1 MRQWFVWHRLPA
13 YAVNGISVALGIVLV
28 QQLATLVAGHAAAQL
43 IVSGAICTSL
53 PDQPN
58 HPARTWHRVG
68 AAAVLT
74 FVAALAIDLA
84 RPYPMALGLAI
95 GIVGFGSMLAMAWGA
110 RAGAVSFSP
119 ILSMIFS
126 MAVPPTGHPLSVAMW
141 SAFGGLAYLAW
152 AMLSNTLLQRR
163 YRTLALAAAV
173 AGTADLFRSRARVL
187 AAAGHAATGERAEE
201 AWIRGEAALADR
213 LQAARDV
220 LFAAP
225 DTPRWRRQTAI
236 LLRIIDLRDILIASP
251 LDVELLGHDEATRVI
266 LDATAASLAEA
277 GRGLDRCADA
287 IRSGVAPRATAFD
300 VKAFAHRLA
309 SAPLAPGDARL
320 RLLAPLRDRMQRF
333 VDDVV
338 RIQRLAAGGDE
349 PLPLTREQLLQF
361 VAAEGWPL
369 SAVAAQ
375 MDLGSPVLRHAVR
388 SGLALAIAYYIGL
401 VLPWGSHPYWL
412 VLSVAVVLR
421 GTLGETLARR
431 NARVAGTVLG
441 CLIVVAVAS
450 VDAPLLVQPLFFV
463 AVGVAHAF
471 AVRRYWLTATAAS
484 VMALLQAHFVSPEM
498 GFPVMER
505 IADTLLGAALA
516 WSLSYVLPSWERE
529 AARRSVVRI
538 ARALSSYAGYALHA
552 RDADP
557 VAERLARRQ
566 AYDALQALT
575 LALQRS
581 HVEPRAVRLPAAD
594 VSALLDHGERL
605 MAHLSMVRLLLAQ
618 VGDDTPQPVAQ
629 LLAKCHATLRGALDL
644 EHAPPSARPVARAD
658 GLTLLPEQPARED
671 MLPWLA
677 RRLHLL
683 SAEAQRLREA
693 IERVRA
699 AAAIAASS
707 ASH

>member
-1 MRQWFVWHRLPA
+1 MRQWFFWHRLPA
-13 YAVNGISVALGIVLV
+13 YAVNGIAVALGIALI
-28 QQLATLVAGHAAAQL
+28 QLLATLIAGPAAAPL
-43 IVSGAICTSL
+43 VVSGAICTSL

-58 HPARTWHRVG
+58 HPARTWHRVS
-68 AAAVLT
+68 AAALLT
-74 FVAALAIDLA
+74 FVAALAIDIA
-84 RPYPMALGLAI
+84 RPYPMALGIAI
-95 GIVGFGSMLAMAWGA
+95 GIVAFASMLAMAWGA

-119 ILSMIFS
+119 ILSMIFA

-173 AGTADLFRSRARVL
+173 AGAADLFRSRGRVL
-187 AAAGHAATGERAEE
+187 GAAGRSTPGERAAE
-201 AWIRGEAALADR
+201 AWIRGESELADR

-225 DTPRWRRQTAI
+225 DTPHWRRDVAI
-236 LLRIIDLRDILIASP
+236 LLRVIDLRDILIASP
-251 LDVELLGHDEATRVI
+251 LDVELLGHDDATRTI

-277 GRGLDRCADA
+277 GRGLDLCANALRD
-287 IRSGVAPRATAFD
+287 GVAPAPITFAVD
-300 VKAFAHRLA
+300 AFARRLE

-320 RLLAPLRDRMQRF
+320 RLIAPLRDRMQRF
-333 VDDVV
+333 VDDVQ
-338 RIQRLAAGGDE
+338 RIQRLAAGADE
-349 PLPLTREQLLQF
+349 PLPLTHAQLMQF

-375 MDLGSPVLRHAVR
+375 MNLGSPVLRHALR
-388 SGLALAIAYYIGL
+388 SGIALALAYYIGL
-401 VLPWGSHPYWL
+401 VLPWGAHAYWL

-450 VDAPLLVQPLFFV
+450 LDAPLLVKPLFFV
-463 AVGVAHAF
+463 ALGAAHAF
-471 AVRRYWLTATAAS
+471 AIRRYWMTAMAAS
-484 VMALLQAHFVSPEM
+484 VMALLQAHFVSPEA
-498 GFPVMER
+498 GFPIVER

-516 WSLSYVLPSWERE
+516 WSLSYVLPSWERQ
-529 AARRSVVRI
+529 AARRGITRI
-538 ARALSSYAGYALHA
+538 AAALMNYASYALHA
-552 RDADP
+552 READP

-618 VGDDTPQPVAQ
+618 VGDETPESVAH
-629 LLAKCHATLRGALDL
+629 LLAKCHATLKGALDL
-644 EHAPPSARPVARAD
+644 QLPAPAAPTTARVDGLALLPERPARAD
-658 GLTLLPEQPARED
+658 L
-671 MLPWLA
+671 LPWLA

-683 SAEAQRLREA
+683 SAEALRLREM
-693 IERVRA
+693 IERVRPQPA
-699 AAAIAASS
+699 AAAPAT
-707 ASH
+707 SH